1 MVGLMVETVRL
12 KMIVSRLS
20 VPKLSITI
28 VRESVAM
35 SDKLVSVAAGRLLS
49 GATLGNRLIR

>member
-1 MVGLMVETVRL
+1 MVETVRF
-12 KMIVSRLS
+12 KMTVSRLS

>member
-1 MVGLMVETVRL
+1 MVGLMVETVRF
-12 KMIVSRLS
+12 KMTVSRLS